1 MGPMVWTGAENLAHT
16 GIRSPDRPARSDS
29 LYRLSYPGPY
39 IYLISILIL
48 YSLSRQDLQK
58 LYLSFTFSYPNAAYI
73 LLTSRTVPTVFYWID
88 TLVKG
93 ESRAVQDSVH
103 AEQRVQN

>member
-1 MGPMVWTGAENLAHT
+1 
-16 GIRSPDRPARSDS
+16 
-29 LYRLSYPGPY
+29 
-39 IYLISILIL
+39 
-48 YSLSRQDLQK
+48 
-58 LYLSFTFSYPNAAYI
+58 